1 MWYSLA
7 GKLIKGLF
15 MKRAFL
21 LIWLLL
27 VPSIAL
33 ADWNP
38 AFTVHKFGTGSP
50 VVLIVGGIQGDEPGG
65 FSAAAL
71 LSTQY
76 RFTRG
81 SIWVVPNLNFPSII
95 RRSRGLHGDM
105 NRKFARLAENDPE
118 YATVRRIQNLITD
131 PEVDLVLNLH
141 DGSGFYRPNYED
153 KNNNPYRW
161 GQSVIVDMS
170 VLDGHPF
177 GDLERHARKVV
188 AEVNKVLLQPKHIYH
203 VMNTH
208 TDKGH
213 PEMEKTLSWFAVRNG
228 KPAYGLEAS
237 KEFTV
242 PGRTYYHLNVI
253 EAFLKLAGLE
263 FERSFPLTFKGVQAA
278 LQNDLS
284 VTFAGDRFHLPLED
298 VRPRLRGYI
307 PLPRDLY
314 ADLSVSKPILA
325 VLKDENELLVHYG
338 NRLLTRFTPEWHDCR
353 HEAPDFSVM
362 VDGQPR
368 TVRVGEIVPV
378 REWFLVKPTGLRI
391 NAIGTGRGPDE
402 SNTRLGKKNFR
413 PEYSLDTGQT
423 IFRVEGYYGK
433 EFAGMFL
440 VRFADRQVTVQR
452 NYLPDIAGPE
462 SDLGR

>member
-1 MWYSLA
+1 M
-7 GKLIKGLF
+7 LIKGLF
-15 MKRAFL
+15 FMKRALL

-27 VPSIAL
+27 VPTVVL
-33 ADWNP
+33 ADWDP

-71 LSTQY
+71 LATQY

-95 RRSRGLHGDM
+95 HHSRGDHSDM
-105 NRKFARLAENDPE
+105 NRKFAHMAESDPD
-118 YATVRRIQNLITD
+118 YATVRRIQKLITA

-141 DGSGFYRPNYED
+141 DGSGFYRPTYED
-153 KNNNPYRW
+153 KKHNPHRW
-161 GQSVIVDMS
+161 GQSVIFDMS
-170 VLDGHPF
+170 VLDGHPL
-177 GDLERHARKVV
+177 GDLEGRARRVV
-188 AEVNKVLLQPKHIYH
+188 LEVNKALLQPGHVYH
-203 VMNTH
+203 TMNTH
-208 TDKGH
+208 TDRGH

-228 KPAYGLEAS
+228 KPAYGIEAS

-242 PGRTYYHLNVI
+242 PGRTYYHLQVI
-253 EAFLKLAGLE
+253 EVFLRLAGLE
-263 FERSFPLTFKGVQAA
+263 FERSFPLTFKGVRAA
-278 LQNDLS
+278 LQSDLS
-284 VTFAGDRFHLPLED
+284 VAFAGDRFRLPLED

-314 ADLSVSKPILA
+314 ADLSLSKPILA
-325 VLKDENELLVHYG
+325 VLRDQNELRVHYG

-353 HEAPDFSVM
+353 FEAPDFSVV

-378 REWFLVKPTGLRI
+378 RERFVVQSAGLRI

-402 SNTRLGKKNFR
+402 SNTVLCKKDFR
-413 PEYSLDTGQT
+413 PDYSVDTGGT

-440 VRFADRQVTVQR
+440 VCFKDRQATVR
-452 NYLPDIAGPE
+452 RESLPGAPGPE
-462 SDLGR
+462 SDLGK